1 MNIVI
6 SGPCGVGKTTVAK
19 TLTYRTGME
28 HIDFDGRGI
37 ADLEKR
43 VNSPFASMWL
53 NLRECLPLLVKDKS
67 KRFVLDFGFGNIF
80 RSKVDNSER
89 LDQVR
94 WLKQEYSAQIVVL
107 TAKKDIVQKR
117 FNKLTNRYKFDL
129 FDKLWMDWLT
139 YEKSNW
145 RKCADLLIDTSSFT
159 KNDTRDRIL
168 IKYKKIL

>member
-6 SGPCGVGKTTVAK
+6 TGPCGVGKTTVAK
-19 TLTYRTGME
+19 TLIHRTGME
-28 HIDFDGRGI
+28 YIGFDERGI
-37 ADLEKR
+37 AR

-80 RSKVDNSER
+80 RSKVDNIER

-107 TAKKDIVQKR
+107 TAKKDIVHKR
-117 FNKLTNRYKFDL
+117 FNKFTNRHKLDL
-129 FDKLWMDWLT
+129 FDKLWKDWLT
-139 YEKSNW
+139 YEIPNW
-145 RKCADLLIDTSSFT
+145 RKCADLLIDTSSLT
-159 KNDTRDRIL
+159 KNDTRDRIFT
-168 IKYKKIL
+168 KYKKSL

>member
-6 SGPCGVGKTTVAK
+6 TGPCGVGKTTVAK
-19 TLTYRTGME
+19 TLIHRTGME
-28 HIDFDGRGI
+28 YIRFDERGI
-37 ADLEKR
+37 ADFEKR

-67 KRFVLDFGFGNIF
+67 KGFVLDFHFGNIF

-107 TAKKDIVQKR
+107 TAKKDIVHKR
-117 FNKLTNRYKFDL
+117 FNKFTNRHKLDL
-129 FDKLWMDWLT
+129 FDKLWKDWLT
-139 YEKSNW
+139 YEIPNW
-145 RKCADLLIDTSSFT
+145 RKCADLLIDTSSLT
-159 KNDTRDRIL
+159 KIDTRDRIFT
-168 IKYKKIL
+168 KYKKSL